1 MNGLYNLATYNGAP
15 EHDMWVNFYY
25 YYENTNTPDVF
36 DATTI
41 TLY

>member
-25 YYENTNTPDVF
+25 YENTNTPDVF